1 MSRTE
6 HTVASAETRDD
17 WSTADAGALYR
28 VDAWGGG
35 WFRVNDNGHVSA
47 VCAGVE
53 VDLVDVVEGL
63 RARGVGTPVL
73 LRLTDILDARL
84 RQLRNAFDGAMRENG
99 YRGAYRGVYPIKVN
113 QQHHVVSEIAAVGR
127 ELGFGLEAGSKP
139 ELLAVIAMTSS
150 DDDQLIICNGFKDE
164 RYIDM
169 AVLAAKLG
177 RSIVP
182 VVENLDELRLI
193 LQAGER
199 YGVRPDIGVRVKL
212 SSKGAGRWKDSA
224 GTRSKF
230 GLFVSEA
237 MEVIHVLRERGML
250 DCLKLL
256 HCHVGSQIQD
266 ISRIKDSVA
275 ELAHIYVEMSRLGAG
290 LELLDVGGGLGVDY
304 RGEQVND
311 ESSMNYTLEEF
322 ASDVVYRITS
332 ACDEAGV
339 EHPAIVTECGRAMVA
354 YSSVLVFDIL
364 GATGP
369 ARAER
374 PGAGVDETPRDEDP
388 QPIRDLREALSMT
401 DGARL
406 DESYHDAKNALADA
420 ISSFRLG
427 YISLEQRALAERL
440 YWRVCRRLRESM
452 RGDDDYAQELTEL
465 DESLAEVYF
474 ANFSLFQS
482 MPDAWAI
489 DQLFPIMPLHR
500 LNERPT
506 RRVIIGDLTCDSDGR
521 IDRFIGEDG
530 PTGVLDVHE
539 LRDEA
544 YYMGAFLVGAYQ
556 ETLGDLHNLFGD
568 VHAVHLRVEDG
579 RWSIEEIVRGDTSA
593 EVLEYLQHQPKAFQS
608 RMARDCD
615 KAVRAS
621 RMTAG
626 EAGALMKFYESSL
639 SGYTYFEHTGGA
651 G

>member
-1 MSRTE
+1 MSTTSQSTR
-6 HTVASAETRDD
+6 AAEAAPP
-17 WSTADAGALYR
+17 WSIADAAELYR

-35 WFRVNDNGHVSA
+35 WFRVNDAGHMCA
-47 VCAGVE
+47 VCAGLE
-53 VDLVDVVEGL
+53 VDLVEVVEGL

-73 LRLTDILDARL
+73 LRLTDILDGRL
-84 RQLRNAFDGAMRENG
+84 RQLRDAFANAMRENG

-113 QQHHVVSEIAAVGR
+113 QQHHVVSEVAEVGR
-127 ELGFGLEAGSKP
+127 QLGFGLEAGSKP
-139 ELLAVIAMTSS
+139 ELLAVVAMTSG
-150 DDDQLIICNGFKDE
+150 DDGQLIICNGFKDE

-169 AVLAAKLG
+169 AVLAKKLG

-193 LQAGER
+193 LQSGER

-212 SSKGAGRWKDSA
+212 SATGAGRWKDSA

-237 MEVIHVLRERGML
+237 MEVIDMLRERGML

-266 ISRIKDSVA
+266 IGRIKDSVT

-290 LELLDVGGGLGVDY
+290 LEMIDVGGGLGVDY

-322 ASDVVYRITS
+322 ASDMVYRIT
-332 ACDEAGV
+332 ATCDEAGV
-339 EHPAIVTECGRAMVA
+339 EHPSIVTECGRAMVA
-354 YSSVLVFDIL
+354 YSSVLIFDIL

-369 ARAER
+369 ERAER
-374 PGAGVDETPRDEDP
+374 AGNGADETPRDDDP
-388 QPIRDLREALSMT
+388 QPIRDLRGALSMAT
-401 DGARL
+401 GARL
-406 DESYHDAKNALADA
+406 DECYHDAKKALADA
-420 ISSFRLG
+420 TSSFRLG
-427 YISLEQRALAERL
+427 YMTLEERALAERL

-452 RGDDDYAQELTEL
+452 RGDEEYAEELAEL
-465 DESLAEVYF
+465 DAGLAEVYF

-482 MPDAWAI
+482 LPDSWAI
-489 DQLFPIMPLHR
+489 DQLFPIMPIHR
-500 LNERPT
+500 LDEKPT
-506 RRVIIGDLTCDSDGR
+506 RKAIIGDLTCDSDGR
-521 IDRFIGEDG
+521 IDRFVAIDG

-539 LRDEA
+539 LKSDP

-568 VHAVHLRVEDG
+568 AHAVHLRVVDG
-579 RWSIEEIVRGDTSA
+579 KWSIGEIVRGDTSS
-593 EVLEYLQHQPKAFQS
+593 EVLTYLQHNPEAFQS
-608 RMARDCD
+608 QMAKDCD
-615 KAVRAS
+615 RAVRTE
-621 RMTAG
+621 RMTPG

-639 SGYTYFEHTGGA
+639 SGYTYFERAGGE